1 MPGRLTDF
9 DPAAGC
15 LTTLRPRRSLAVA
28 PMGSPRTKQATAAA
42 VILLGLLGAARLLA
56 QTPRAAAEP
65 PVRSGPP
72 SWVADAVFYE
82 VLPER
87 FRNGDPRNDPKPND
101 LRGAWPQEAVRG
113 WQVTP
118 WTADWYRLQPWEK
131 ATGKD
136 FYWNAQ
142 TRRYGGDLLGL
153 IERLDYLQGLGVNA
167 ICLDPIFEAPSLHKY
182 DPTYLHHVDNNF
194 GPDPDE
200 DRIIWATENP
210 GDPTTWKW
218 TSADRLFLRLIQ
230 ECHRRQIK
238 VVLDG
243 SFSHVGMTFWA
254 FRDVRTRGAS
264 SRYAG
269 WFAINAFDDP
279 KTPQDEFDYHGFGA
293 LRELPELRKDGGNLA
308 AGVRDH
314 LRAVARRWGDPNG
327 DGDPSDGIDGWRL
340 SAADRVP
347 HGFWKEFRRFV
358 LGINHEAYLVGEVF
372 WEDWDFNKLW
382 DPSPWLK
389 GDELDGAMNHR
400 LAAAARAFFLGGQNA
415 IPASELDAR
424 LAALVTARKE
434 TALAM
439 LNLLDTHDTDR
450 VASQAVNPDRVYDHM
465 VGPAEDPKYDVRAP
479 RADEWKRARLLAAFQ
494 FAWPGAPIVYYG
506 TEAGMWGGD
515 DPDCRKPMLWKEL
528 RYEDEAAHPLGQKRR
543 ADAVRFDE
551 EQFAFY
557 QALAQA
563 RAQQPALRRG
573 TVETVLADDARRLY
587 AFARVLEEDRVVA
600 AFNASDREQTAELP
614 VGGPVRDLLSSRRW
628 KPREGK
634 ASVTL
639 APFSAALLAAD
650 RR

>member
-1 MPGRLTDF
+1 MGPSGTKRS
-9 DPAAGC
+9 PAAAAILFG
-15 LTTLRPRRSLAVA
+15 LVVSSPPLAE
-28 PMGSPRTKQATAAA
+28 TQ
-42 VILLGLLGAARLLA
+42 
-56 QTPRAAAEP
+56 RAIEP

-82 VLPER
+82 VFPER

-142 TRRYGGDLLGL
+142 TRRYGGDLQGL
-153 IERLDYLQGLGVNA
+153 LERLDYL
-167 ICLDPIFEAPSLHKY
+167 
-182 DPTYLHHVDNNF
+182 F
-194 GPDPDE
+194 GPDPE
-200 DRIIWATENP
+200 GDRVIWATENP
-210 GDPTTWKW
+210 SDPATWKW
-218 TSADRLFLRLIQ
+218 TSADRLFLRLVQ

-243 SFSHVGMTFWA
+243 TFNRVGATFWA
-254 FRDVRTRGAS
+254 FRDVRARGAS

-269 WFAINAFDDP
+269 WFAIKAFDDP
-279 KTPQDEFDYHGFGA
+279 KTPADEFDYQGFGG
-293 LRELPELRKDGGNLA
+293 LRELPELRTEGGTLA
-308 AGVRDH
+308 APVRDH
-314 LRAVARRWGDPNG
+314 LRAVVRRWGDPNG

-340 SAADRVP
+340 DAADRVP
-347 HGFWKEFRRFV
+347 HGFWKEFRRSV
-358 LGINHEAYLVGEVF
+358 LAINHEAFLVGEVF
-372 WEDWDFNKLW
+372 WEDWDFNKMW
-382 DPSPWLK
+382 DPAPWLK
-389 GDELDGAMNHR
+389 GDELDAVMNYR
-400 LAAAARAFFLGGQNA
+400 LAAAARAFFLDRQNA
-415 IPASELDAR
+415 IAASELDAR
-424 LAALVTARKE
+424 LAALAPARRE

-450 VASQAVNPDRVYDHM
+450 LASQAVNPDRAYDHM
-465 VGPAEDPKYDVRAP
+465 AGPVEDPKYDVRAP
-479 RADEWKRARLLAAFQ
+479 RSEEWKRARLLAAFQ

-528 RYEDEAAHPLGQKRR
+528 RYEDEATHPLGQKRR
-543 ADAVRFDE
+543 SDPVRFDE

-563 RAQQPALRRG
+563 RVQQPALRRG

-587 AFARVLEEDRVVA
+587 AFVRALEEDRVVA
-600 AFNASDREQTAELP
+600 AFNDSDREQTAELP
-614 VGGPVRDLLSSRRW
+614 VGGPVRDLLSGRRF
-628 KPREGK
+628 KPRDGK
-634 ASVTL
+634 TSVTL
-639 APFSAALLAAD
+639 SSLSAVLLAAD